1 MKAREFIMEIARLAS
16 HYYEGGRKDLSYDD
30 LAIFNVNQLRKFK
43 PTDSPGIVYTVVN
56 EQDTG
61 PNSFTVLLYD
71 KTNAKEELN
80 AIGELFPIALL
91 RLMNIEGDLPKPN
104 AVKVESI
111 TVDEDYR
118 GRGLAQLLYRIVLV
132 NMKKVVL
139 AGSEQTP
146 GGRKNWTMLAS
157 EASRESG
164 IEVTGYLSIYDSAFT
179 DATIKKLSDDIYGK
193 MGAQYLGYKS
203 YKSGH
208 DSDIVHCYEFP
219 VKVNV
224 RQTEIENTVNSIFKV
239 YGGGLSSRYW
249 NVGLIAQAL

>member
-1 MKAREFIMEIARLAS
+1 MKANEFVTEIARIAS
-16 HYYEGGRKDLSYDD
+16 HYYAGGKGDLSYSD
-30 LAIFNVNQLRKFK
+30 LAIFNVNELGKFK
-43 PTDSPGIVYTVVN
+43 PTDSPGIVYTVVK

-61 PNSFTVLLYD
+61 PNAFTVLLYD
-71 KTNAKEELN
+71 KANANEQLN
-80 AIGELFPIALL
+80 EIGEIFPIALL
-91 RLMNIEGDLPKPN
+91 RLMNIKGELPKPN

-132 NMKKVVL
+132 NMKKVLL

-179 DATIKKLSDDIYGK
+179 EATIKKLSDDIYGK
-193 MGAQYLGYKS
+193 MGAQYLGS
-203 YKSGH
+203 KSGSGA
-208 DSDIVHCYEFP
+208 DTVHYYEFP

-239 YGGGLSSRYW
+239 YGGGLLGQYW
-249 NVGLIAQAL
+249 NTGLIAQAL